1 MVNASEWGRRFE
13 EWTTSLP
20 ADVQAT
26 WELLTN
32 DAVAPAGRRWLAA
45 ALSYTLTQLD
55 LIPDHERAGSIDDA
69 FVLRIAYGL
78 AAEHASKTGRDDAAR
93 IARMTHDEDQLRELL
108 GQALY
113 GRLLNHVMGLAEK
126 PVRGRTVDQL
136 LGPGGDKARA
146 DMKRELDLQ
155 CQKMR
160 PAHAATAADAEAL
173 VLTVQ
178 SYLKMKLGAS

>member
-1 MVNASEWGRRFE
+1 MVNASEWGQRFE

-20 ADVQAT
+20 SDVQAT

-45 ALSYTLTQLD
+45 ALFYTLTQLD

-69 FVLRIAYGL
+69 FVLRVAYGL
-78 AAEHASKTGRDDAAR
+78 AAEHASKTNREDAAR

-108 GQALY
+108 GQAVYAKLV
-113 GRLLNHVMGLAEK
+113 NHVMALAEK

-136 LGPGGDKARA
+136 LAPDGGKARA
-146 DMKRELDLQ
+146 DLKRELDQQ
-155 CQKMR
+155 CQKMK
-160 PAHAATAADAEAL
+160 PAHVSNAADAEAL

-178 SYLKMKLGAS
+178 SYLKMKLGA

>member
-20 ADVQAT
+20 SDVQAT

-32 DAVAPAGRRWLAA
+32 DSVAPAGRRWLAA
-45 ALSYTLTQLD
+45 SLFYTLTQLD

-69 FVLRIAYGL
+69 FVLRVAYGL
-78 AAEHASKTGRDDAAR
+78 AAEHAGKTGREDAAR
-93 IARMTHDEDQLRELL
+93 IARMTHDEDALRELL
-108 GQALY
+108 GSAVYAKLV
-113 GRLLNHVMGLAEK
+113 NHVMALAEK

-136 LGPGGDKARA
+136 LAADGDKLRA
-146 DMKRELDLQ
+146 DLKRELDQQ
-155 CQKMR
+155 CKKMK
-160 PAHAATAADAEAL
+160 PAQVANAADAEAL

-178 SYLKMKLGAS
+178 SYLKMKLGA

>member
-32 DAVAPAGRRWLAA
+32 PAVAPAGRRWLAG

-69 FVLRIAYGL
+69 FVLRVAYGL
-78 AAEHASKTGRDDAAR
+78 AAEHAGKTGRDDAAR
-93 IARMTHDEDQLRELL
+93 IARMTHDEDLLRELL

-113 GRLLNHVMGLAEK
+113 GKLLNHVMALADK

-136 LGPGGDKARA
+136 LADDKARA
-146 DMKRELDLQ
+146 DMKRELDQQ
-155 CQKMR
+155 CKKMR
-160 PAHAATAADAEAL
+160 PAHAANAADAEAL
-173 VLTVQ
+173 VVTVQ
-178 SYLKMKLGAS
+178 SYLKMKLGG

>member
-69 FVLRIAYGL
+69 FVLRVAYGL
-78 AAEHASKTGRDDAAR
+78 AAEHAGKTGRDDAAR

-113 GRLLNHVMGLAEK
+113 GKLLNHVMGLADK

-136 LGPGGDKARA
+136 LADDKARA
-146 DMKRELDLQ
+146 EMKRELDVQ
-155 CQKMR
+155 CKKMK
-160 PAHAATAADAEAL
+160 PARVTTAADAEAL

-178 SYLKMKLGAS
+178 SYLKMKLGA